1 MLSFIYARTVL
12 IIFRGRVVSLFHF
25 PSFNFTVIYTFVH
38 INNFCVVS
46 IHHCLTR
53 GYTRHVTPSRELE
66 SNRQR
71 DKKTNIYLSNVKLEL
86 CRMNYESTI
95 PSSEKAQ
102 QRRMD
107 CRKQGL
113 GVVTEVISMANR
125 ENYLVGMIGRIY
137 LGLSLEK
144 WRAQVCMHASTA
156 KSIMNPC
163 P

>member
-1 MLSFIYARTVL
+1 MLSFIYARAVL

-95 PSSEKAQ
+95 PSSEKA
-102 QRRMD
+102 
-107 CRKQGL
+107 
-113 GVVTEVISMANR
+113 
-125 ENYLVGMIGRIY
+125 
-137 LGLSLEK
+137 
-144 WRAQVCMHASTA
+144 
-156 KSIMNPC
+156 
-163 P
+163 